1 MKPKLRFKNFNN
13 EWEEI
18 ELRNI
23 ASEIAYGMNSASKEY
38 DGENKYIRI
47 TDIDENSNRYSNKDV
62 VSPDG
67 ILEDRFLVKEND
79 ILFARTGASTG
90 KTYLYNSNDGKLYY
104 AGFLIKASIINHNS
118 NFIFQQTKL
127 NKYNNWIKIMSMRS
141 GQPGINSQE
150 YGSYRFSITNIDEE
164 NKVSNF
170 LSLIDKKIELQSKK
184 IEDLKLFKK
193 GLNYKIF
200 SNCKYEYT
208 LKDILM
214 EYNKRTKVNNE
225 YEVLSSTANGIYL
238 QSEYFNKQAASN
250 DTTGYKIIPRGYI
263 TYRSMSDTGEFHF
276 NIQNIVNYGIVSP
289 AYPVFNID
297 ETKVNKN
304 YLIYY
309 MNENKNFINTILS
322 TKEGGTRFALSYS
335 KLLSIKIKI
344 PSREEQDQFAS
355 LISDINKKI
364 DLEKLKLDNIN
375 SLKKGLM
382 QNMFV

>member
-1 MKPKLRFKNFNN
+1 
-13 EWEEI
+13 
-18 ELRNI
+18 
-23 ASEIAYGMNSASKEY
+23 
-38 DGENKYIRI
+38 
-47 TDIDENSNRYSNKDV
+47 
-62 VSPDG
+62 
-67 ILEDRFLVKEND
+67 
-79 ILFARTGASTG
+79 
-90 KTYLYNSNDGKLYY
+90 
-104 AGFLIKASIINHNS
+104 
-118 NFIFQQTKL
+118 
-127 NKYNNWIKIMSMRS
+127 
-141 GQPGINSQE
+141 
-150 YGSYRFSITNIDEE
+150 
-164 NKVSNF
+164 
-170 LSLIDKKIELQSKK
+170 
-184 IEDLKLFKK
+184 
-193 GLNYKIF
+193 
-200 SNCKYEYT
+200 
-208 LKDILM
+208 M